1 MVEQLENEIAA
12 YEMETGRP
20 PTHVSTLS
28 GSGSFSG
35 YTASLITAVTK
46 LMGYLKEVQNVFIYP
61 QGFDGL
67 WKTGK
72 VITFNKFI
80 FQAWKIMVFKCHFW
94 KVMENKHFVW

>member
-1 MVEQLENEIAA
+1 MVEELENEIAA

-20 PTHVSTLS
+20 PTHVSTSS

-46 LMGYLKEVQNVFIYP
+46 LMGYLKEVQNVLFIHR
-61 QGFDGL
+61 GL
-67 WKTGK
+67 MGTNK
-72 VITFNKFI
+72 VMTFNKFI
-80 FQAWKIMVFKCHFW
+80 FQAWKIMVFNCHFR